1 MRFPSNGQASQINDV
16 AKIVPGTTN
25 PVGPL
30 ADKEGES
37 VMPPQIEG
45 DMAAATGRETIGRIP
60 MDRAG
65 SAEDRDPPLRQD
77 KRDNRT
83 KDRVAAVIG
92 ERDGTITAT
101 QRSRHC
107 WTLISTE
114 PTDAL
119 A

>member
-1 MRFPSNGQASQINDV
+1 
-16 AKIVPGTTN
+16 
-25 PVGPL
+25 
-30 ADKEGES
+30 
-37 VMPPQIEG
+37 MPFLLQEEKLLNKKKKGRNARGHKKRTPIEG

-65 SAEDRDPPLRQD
+65 SAEDRDPPLMQD

-92 ERDGTITAT
+92 ERDGPITAT
-101 QRSRHC
+101 QRSRRC
-107 WTLISTE
+107 WTLILTE

>member
-1 MRFPSNGQASQINDV
+1 MRFPSNRQASQMNGV
-16 AKIVPGTTN
+16 AKIAPGTTN
-25 PVGPL
+25 PGGPL
-30 ADKEGES
+30 ADKGGEF
-37 VMPPQIEG
+37 VRPPQIEG
-45 DMAAATGRETIGRIP
+45 DMAAATGQETIGRIP

-65 SAEDRDPPLRQD
+65 SAEDRDPQLRQD
-77 KRDNRT
+77 KKDNRT

>member
-1 MRFPSNGQASQINDV
+1 MNVV
-16 AKIVPGTTN
+16 AKTVPGTTN

-92 ERDGTITAT
+92 GQDGTITAT

-114 PTDAL
+114 PMDAL

>member
-1 MRFPSNGQASQINDV
+1 MRFPSNGQASQMNGV
-16 AKIVPGTTN
+16 AKTVPGTTN

-65 SAEDRDPPLRQD
+65 SVEDRDPPLMQD

-83 KDRVAAVIG
+83 KDRG
-92 ERDGTITAT
+92 GTDKTNY
-101 QRSRHC
+101 
-107 WTLISTE
+107 
-114 PTDAL
+114 
-119 A
+119 